1 MVTRDDVLNIVQQY
15 YASTKKYIFE
25 PTKTYIPAAGK
36 VVEEDELL
44 NLIDASLDMWL
55 TAGRYCEE
63 FEKELAQYFGVKKAL
78 STVSGSA
85 ANLLAF
91 ASLTSPLLKD
101 KALKAGDEVITVAAG
116 FPTTVS
122 PIVQYGLIPVF
133 VDVEIPN
140 YNASIDAVKQALS
153 PKTRAIMLAHT
164 LGNPFDAKAFRQF
177 ANEHNLFLIEDCCD
191 ALGSE
196 LHGQKCGTFGH
207 LATLSFYPAHH
218 ITTGEGGAVVGSD
231 KVLMQAVES
240 LRDWGR
246 DCKCPPGNDNI
257 CKRRFSQQFATL
269 PHGYDHKYV
278 YSHQGYNMRL
288 TDMQAALGVAQM
300 KKLPY
305 FIQKRRENF
314 DMLKQAFL
322 ENGLDKYFIL
332 PEATEY
338 SKPSWFGFLLSLRE
352 GVKPSRKEVQEY
364 LESKKIGTRLLF
376 AGNMTRQPAFENVDY
391 RIANELKNTD
401 FIMNNSFWVGV
412 FPRIGEDERNYML
425 HTFVKMIEEIF

>member
-1 MVTRDDVLNIVQQY
+1 MTTREDVLNIVRAYHNSQQ
-15 YASTKKYIFE
+15 KYVFE
-25 PTKTYIPAAGK
+25 PSKTYIPAAGK

-44 NLIDASLDMWL
+44 NLVDASLDMWL
-55 TAGRYCEE
+55 TAGRYCDI
-63 FEKELAQYFGVKKAL
+63 FEKELAKFLGVKKAL
-78 STVSGSA
+78 TTVSGSA

-91 ASLTSPLLKD
+91 AALTSPLLKE

-140 YNASIDAVKQALS
+140 YNTMLNLIEQALS
-153 PKTRAIMLAHT
+153 PKTKAIMLAHT
-164 LGNPFDAKAFRQF
+164 LGNPYDAKAFRSF
-177 ANEHNLFLIEDCCD
+177 ADKHNLFLIEDCCD

-196 LHGQKCGTFGH
+196 LDEQQCGTFGH

-257 CKRRFSQQFATL
+257 CKRRFNQQFGTL
-269 PHGYDHKYV
+269 PDGYDHKYV

-288 TDMQAALGVAQM
+288 TDMQAALGVAQL
-300 KKLPY
+300 KKLPE
-305 FIQKRRENF
+305 FIKKRQDNF
-314 DMLKQAFL
+314 NLLKQAFI
-322 ENGLDKYFIL
+322 EHELDRYFIL
-332 PEATEY
+332 PEATIN
-338 SKPSWFGFLLSLRE
+338 SKPSWFGFLLSLRD
-352 GVKPSRKEVQEY
+352 GVKPNRRQVQEY
-364 LESKKIGTRLLF
+364 LENKKIGTRLLF
-376 AGNMTRQPAFENVDY
+376 AGNMTRQPAFENVAY
-391 RIANELKNTD
+391 RIAGNLENTD
-401 FIMNNSFWVGV
+401 YIMNNSFWIGV
-412 FPRIGEDERNYML
+412 FPRIGNEERSYIL
-425 HTFVKMIEEIF
+425 TTFMKMVKDIF